1 MSSNY
6 QFKAKTI
13 IGEGRTTQAAVDEIK
28 NWLVEASLP
37 QLSEELTVL
46 FLTSCKNDIAATQ
59 CTIKAY
65 FRIKSEAPEL
75 FNDRDIDREDLTKA
89 MKTM

>member
-1 MSSNY
+1 MCSNY
-6 QFKAKTI
+6 QFKAETI
-13 IGEGRTTQAAVDEIK
+13 IGEARTTKAAVEEIK

-37 QLSEELTVL
+37 QISEELTVL
-46 FLTSCKNDIAATQ
+46 FFTSCKNDIAATQ

-65 FRIKSEAPEL
+65 FRIKSDAPEM

>member
-6 QFKAKTI
+6 QFKAETI

-37 QLSEELTVL
+37 QISEELTVL
-46 FLTSCKNDIAATQ
+46 FLTSCKKDIAATQ

-65 FRIKSEAPEL
+65 FRIKSDAPEM

>member
-6 QFKAKTI
+6 QFKAETI

-37 QLSEELTVL
+37 QISEELIVL
-46 FLTSCKNDIAATQ
+46 FLMSSKNDIAATQ

-65 FRIKSEAPEL
+65 FRIKSDAPEL
-75 FNDRDIDREDLTKA
+75 FNDRDIDREDLAKA